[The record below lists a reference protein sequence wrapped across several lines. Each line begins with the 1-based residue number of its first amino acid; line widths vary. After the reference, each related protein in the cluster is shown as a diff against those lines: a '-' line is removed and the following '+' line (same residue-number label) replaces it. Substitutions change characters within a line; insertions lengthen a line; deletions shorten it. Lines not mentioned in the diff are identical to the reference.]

1 MLIVALA
8 HSRFAAPPAS
18 PRPMP
23 EPAQPELLPPE
34 NPASARPI
42 TLRQRAQHWFSDE
55 NIDFFAH
62 LLDDWFRI
70 PFTPFR
76 IGLDGL
82 IGLIPGLGD
91 ILAGIASFVIILAA
105 WIRGVPW
112 VTLVRMTVNLGLEVV
127 IGTIPLF
134 GDIFDIA
141 WKANRRNYQLM
152 VRHLR
157 QPHRHTWKD
166 YAFLLSLLGAVLFIL
181 AIPFIALLLLT
192 FWFVRNA

>member
-1 MLIVALA
+1 
-8 HSRFAAPPAS
+8 
-18 PRPMP
+18 MP